1 VPADRM
7 DFATD
12 RTDRPDLS
20 QSKGDP
26 GLPTV
31 ADALR
36 VASLQSGIPEVLA
49 GSVDVP
55 VRWVHVSDSER
66 VAALLDGGE
75 LLLTTGAGWPGAAD
89 ALARLVDEL
98 ADAGLAGVVLELGT
112 RFAVVPPALVAACRA
127 RDLALVTLDREVKFV
142 AVTEEV
148 HRRIIAGQVE
158 ALQERQRLHEL
169 FTGLSLRGAP
179 VEVVVRETARALR
192 APVVLED
199 LAHEV
204 VVADPFDA
212 AEADVLAGW
221 AGRSRRLPPEWTR
234 VPVAARGTQW
244 GELVALPGPPHPAG
258 PATVLEQAATALA
271 LSRLADGEGAWAR
284 LRAEGLIAALLGE
297 RYVTIADIEARLEA
311 SGFPV
316 HGRSLFVAASSA
328 ADTPA
333 RSSSSGSLS
342 ALRSPRPTPA
352 SASRCPEPP
361 GRVGPAQGP
370 AVGDRDETRAA
381 QVAAFRLASRI
392 LSEHNETK
400 GAQRPRDSEPDI
412 RILSADI
419 GSERILLV
427 SLPAGSRLPEQLLD
441 TVGSGA
447 VSDPA
452 TTAGDLLAAIPVVRR
467 LARQAEPGTL
477 LRVADRPLARLAA
490 ELSGDHRLQE
500 HSARLLAPLIRHDDA
515 TGGDLLRVLR
525 AVVAHPGNRT
535 AAATAS
541 HVSRSV
547 FYQRLALIA
556 DLLGADLD
564 DGETLSALHLA
575 LLAHAH

>member
-1 VPADRM
+1 MPADRL
-7 DFATD
+7 DFPAD
-12 RTDRPDLS
+12 RTDRPNRSPRAPDRSLS
-20 QSKGDP
+20 ERSETKGDP

-31 ADALR
+31 ADALE
-36 VASLQSGIPEVLA
+36 VASLQAGIPEVLA
-49 GSVDVP
+49 GSVEVP

-75 LLLTTGAGWPGAAD
+75 LLLTTGAGWPGAAA

-98 ADAGLAGVVLELGT
+98 ADAGLAGIVLELGT
-112 RFAVVPPALVAACRA
+112 RFAVVPPPLVAACRA

-204 VVADPFDA
+204 VVADPFDL
-212 AEADVLAGW
+212 AEAEVLDGW
-221 AGRSRRLPPEWTR
+221 SGRSRRLPPEWTR
-234 VPVAARGTQW
+234 VPVAARGTRW
-244 GELVALPGPPHPAG
+244 GELIALPGPPHPAG

-297 RYVTIADIEARLEA
+297 RYVTVADVEARLES

-316 HGRSLFVAASSA
+316 RGRALYVAVSSA
-328 ADTPA
+328 GA
-333 RSSSSGSLS
+333 SG
-342 ALRSPRPTPA
+342 P
-352 SASRCPEPP
+352 
-361 GRVGPAQGP
+361 
-370 AVGDRDETRAA
+370 RAA
-381 QVAAFRLASRI
+381 DANAGADADGRTVADVRTLTA
-392 LSEHNETK
+392 EV
-400 GAQRPRDSEPDI
+400 
-412 RILSADI
+412 

-427 SLPAGSRLPEQLLD
+427 SLPAGARLPDPLVADLD
-441 TVGSGA
+441 PGA

-452 TTAGDLLAAIPVVRR
+452 ATTAELLAAIPVVRR
-467 LARQAEPGTL
+467 LARQAAPGSV

-515 TGGDLLRVLR
+515 TDGDLLRVLR

-541 HVSRSV
+541 HLSRSV

-556 DLLGADLD
+556 DLLAADLD

-575 LLAHAH
+575 LLAHGR

>member
-1 VPADRM
+1 MPADRL
-7 DFATD
+7 DFRAD
-12 RTDRPDLS
+12 RTDRPNAS
-20 QSKGDP
+20 SPGRAPEQAKGDP

-31 ADALR
+31 ADALE
-36 VASLQSGIPEVLA
+36 VASLQAGIPEVLA
-49 GSVDVP
+49 GSVEVP

-98 ADAGLAGVVLELGT
+98 ADAGLAGIVLELGT
-112 RFAVVPPALVAACRA
+112 RFAVVPPPLVAACRA

-204 VVADPFDA
+204 VVADPFDL
-212 AEADVLAGW
+212 AEAEVLDGW
-221 AGRSRRLPPEWTR
+221 SGRSRRLPPEWTR
-234 VPVAARGTQW
+234 VPVAARGTRW
-244 GELVALPGPPHPAG
+244 GELIALPGPPHPAG

-271 LSRLADGEGAWAR
+271 LSRLADGEEAWAR

-297 RYVTIADIEARLEA
+297 RYVTVADVEARLES

-316 HGRSLFVAASSA
+316 RGRALYVAVSTAGASGRRA
-328 ADTPA
+328 ADA
-333 RSSSSGSLS
+333 D
-342 ALRSPRPTPA
+342 AD
-352 SASRCPEPP
+352 
-361 GRVGPAQGP
+361 GRTVADVRTLTADVGA
-370 AVGDRDETRAA
+370 
-381 QVAAFRLASRI
+381 
-392 LSEHNETK
+392 
-400 GAQRPRDSEPDI
+400 
-412 RILSADI
+412 
-419 GSERILLV
+419 ERILLV
-427 SLPAGSRLPEQLLD
+427 SLPAGARLPDPLVAELD
-441 TVGSGA
+441 PGA

-452 TTAGDLLAAIPVVRR
+452 ATTAELLAAIPVVRR
-467 LARQAEPGTL
+467 LARQAAPGSV

-515 TGGDLLRVLR
+515 TDGDLLRVLR

-541 HVSRSV
+541 HLSRSV

-556 DLLGADLD
+556 DLLDADLD

-575 LLAHAH
+575 LLAHGR

>member
-1 VPADRM
+1 MPADRL
-7 DFATD
+7 DFAAG
-12 RTDRPDLS
+12 RTDRPERFSTDR
-20 QSKGDP
+20 DP

-31 ADALR
+31 ADALE
-36 VASLQSGIPEVLA
+36 VASLQAGIPEVLA

-55 VRWVHVSDSER
+55 VRWVHVSDSDR
-66 VAALLDGGE
+66 VAALLVGGE

-98 ADAGLAGVVLELGT
+98 ADAGLAGIVLELGT
-112 RFAVVPPALVAACRA
+112 RFAVVPPPLVAACRA
-127 RDLALVTLDREVKFV
+127 RDLALVTLEREVKFV
-142 AVTEEV
+142 TVTEEV

-204 VVADPFDA
+204 VVADPFDL
-212 AEADVLAGW
+212 AEAELLAGW
-221 AGRSRRLPPEWTR
+221 TGRSRRLPPEWTR

-271 LSRLADGEGAWAR
+271 LSRLADGEDAWSR

-297 RYVTIADIEARLEA
+297 RYVSVADIEARLEA

-316 HGRSLFVAASSA
+316 HGRTLYVAVSA
-328 ADTPA
+328 AAIDGAPE
-333 RSSSSGSLS
+333 
-342 ALRSPRPTPA
+342 SPRRDDPHTRRRSARGSGENARGSSQAVQIVTDPTGRG
-352 SASRCPEPP
+352 SAD
-361 GRVGPAQGP
+361 A
-370 AVGDRDETRAA
+370 RA
-381 QVAAFRLASRI
+381 
-392 LSEHNETK
+392 
-400 GAQRPRDSEPDI
+400 
-412 RILSADI
+412 LSADV
-419 GSERILLV
+419 GAERILLV
-427 SLPAGSRLPEQLLD
+427 SLAGTRLPDSLLD
-441 TVGSGA
+441 DLGTGA
-447 VSDPA
+447 ISDPA
-452 TTAGDLLAAIPVVRR
+452 TTTAELLAAIPVVRR
-467 LARQAEPGTL
+467 LARQAGPGAV

-490 ELSGDHRLQE
+490 ELSGDHRLQG

-515 TGGDLLRVLR
+515 TDGDLLRVLR

-535 AAATAS
+535 AAASAS
-541 HVSRSV
+541 HLSRSV
-547 FYQRLALIA
+547 FYQRLTLIA

-575 LLAHAH
+575 LLAHGR

>member
-1 VPADRM
+1 MPADRL
-7 DFATD
+7 DFRAD
-12 RTDRPDLS
+12 RTDRPNAS
-20 QSKGDP
+20 SPGRAPEQAKGDP

-31 ADALR
+31 ADALE
-36 VASLQSGIPEVLA
+36 VASLQAGIPEVLA
-49 GSVDVP
+49 GSVEVP

-98 ADAGLAGVVLELGT
+98 ADAGLAGIVLELGT
-112 RFAVVPPALVAACRA
+112 RFAVVPPPLVAACRA

-204 VVADPFDA
+204 VVADPFDL
-212 AEADVLAGW
+212 AEAEVLDGW
-221 AGRSRRLPPEWTR
+221 SGRSRRLPPEWTR
-234 VPVAARGTQW
+234 VPVAARGTRW
-244 GELVALPGPPHPAG
+244 GELIALPGPPHPAG

-271 LSRLADGEGAWAR
+271 LSRLADGEEAWAR

-297 RYVTIADIEARLEA
+297 RYVTVADVEARLES

-316 HGRSLFVAASSA
+316 RGRALYVAVSTAGASGRRA
-328 ADTPA
+328 ADADTD
-333 RSSSSGSLS
+333 
-342 ALRSPRPTPA
+342 
-352 SASRCPEPP
+352 
-361 GRVGPAQGP
+361 GRTVADVRTLTADVGA
-370 AVGDRDETRAA
+370 
-381 QVAAFRLASRI
+381 
-392 LSEHNETK
+392 
-400 GAQRPRDSEPDI
+400 
-412 RILSADI
+412 
-419 GSERILLV
+419 ERILLV
-427 SLPAGSRLPEQLLD
+427 SLPAGARLPDPLVAELD
-441 TVGSGA
+441 PGA

-452 TTAGDLLAAIPVVRR
+452 ATTAELLAAIPVVRR
-467 LARQAEPGTL
+467 LARQAAPGSV

-515 TGGDLLRVLR
+515 TDGDLLRVLR

-541 HVSRSV
+541 HLSRSV

-575 LLAHAH
+575 LLAHGR